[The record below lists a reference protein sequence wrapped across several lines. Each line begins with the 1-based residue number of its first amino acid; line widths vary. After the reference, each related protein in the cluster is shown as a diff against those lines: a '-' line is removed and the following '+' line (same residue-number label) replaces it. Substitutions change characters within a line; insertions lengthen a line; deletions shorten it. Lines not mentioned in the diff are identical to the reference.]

1 VNVDFETLYRRYG
14 RDVYR
19 FALFLC
25 GRPEQADDIA
35 AETFVRAWTSPEP
48 MRVGT
53 VKAYLFTMRPHPTHG
68 DAASGG
74 TVNVTRDVI
83 RDLSS
88 LAAAG
93 EATDDSRQLIKD
105 FLANDPA
112 FAQSLNS
119 EGNMLNALAPE
130 LPADHEAK
138 TLTRMKRQLDR
149 RSPIRILALG
159 FTGLT
164 IARLIEQTTFT
175 RSPQEVILLAIVAA
189 MLWIAYGWH
198 TRRLIRRGVFS
209 AK

>member
-1 VNVDFETLYRRYG
+1 
-14 RDVYR
+14 
-19 FALFLC
+19 
-25 GRPEQADDIA
+25 
-35 AETFVRAWTSPEP
+35 
-48 MRVGT
+48 
-53 VKAYLFTMRPHPTHG
+53 
-68 DAASGG
+68 
-74 TVNVTRDVI
+74 VNVTRDVI

-88 LAAAG
+88 LVAAG
-93 EATDDSRQLIKD
+93 EASDDSRQLVRE

-119 EGNMLNALAPE
+119 EATMLDALAPE
-130 LPADHEAK
+130 LPSDHEAK

-175 RSPQEVILLAIVAA
+175 QSPTEVILLAIIAA
-189 MLWIAYGWH
+189 MLWVAHAWH
-198 TRRLIRRGVFS
+198 TRRVIRQGVFR